1 MSVYLDASVLKALF
15 TNDLSTERAEAAIR
29 RDWPLLIVSD
39 FAAAEFASAISRRVR
54 MSRLRLTV
62 DEARSAFSTFD
73 QWITQTAQLATAA
86 STDLLAATGFLRRLD
101 LNLRAP
107 DAINLA
113 IAQRV
118 GATLA
123 TFDEKMQTSAA
134 RLGLSVVDV

>member
-1 MSVYLDASVLKALF
+1 MSVYLDARVLVALF

-54 MSRLRLTV
+54 MNRLTV

-73 QWITQTAQLATAA
+73 QWIRQTAQLATAA

-134 RLGLSVVDV
+134 RLRLSVVDV

>member
-1 MSVYLDASVLKALF
+1 MSVYLDASVLVALF

-54 MSRLRLTV
+54 MNRLTV

-101 LNLRAP
+101 LNLCAP

>member
-1 MSVYLDASVLKALF
+1 MSVYLDASVLVALF
-15 TNDLSTERAEAAIR
+15 TNDLSMERAEAAIR

-54 MSRLRLTV
+54 MNRLTV

-107 DAINLA
+107 DPINLA
-113 IAQRV
+113 IAQRL

>member
-1 MSVYLDASVLKALF
+1 VSVYLDASVLVALF

-54 MSRLRLTV
+54 MNRLTV